1 MNPAIPFSKTQ
12 GNPGRFQQ
20 LQGMMERK
28 EDQFISEVEKLKKI
42 VQNNETIQEEVTK
55 NISSV
60 EDELSQVEVLMKGMK
75 SDILQFRYA
84 LDGMTEYSNQLEIVD
99 WIKP

>member
-1 MNPAIPFSKTQ
+1 
-12 GNPGRFQQ
+12 
-20 LQGMMERK
+20 MERK
-28 EDQFISEVEKLKKI
+28 EDQFVSEVEKLKKI

-55 NISSV
+55 NINSV

-75 SDILQFRYA
+75 SVFFSFRYA

-99 WIKP
+99 FFYWI

>member
-1 MNPAIPFSKTQ
+1 
-12 GNPGRFQQ
+12 
-20 LQGMMERK
+20 MERK
-28 EDQFISEVEKLKKI
+28 EDQFVSEVEKLKKI

-55 NISSV
+55 NINSV
-60 EDELSQVEVLMKGMK
+60 EDELSQVEVLMK

-99 WIKP
+99 FFYWI

>member
-1 MNPAIPFSKTQ
+1 
-12 GNPGRFQQ
+12 
-20 LQGMMERK
+20 MERK
-28 EDQFISEVEKLKKI
+28 EDQFVSEVEKLKKI

-55 NISSV
+55 NINSV

-99 WIKP
+99 FFFWIWSKID